1 MVRHD
6 ELGDLQFAL
15 ERMRQKLNET
25 TITKNYLNTVLNSLS
40 DAVLVTSPNGIVKSC
55 NEATQRLLG
64 YSEADLVGKPLV
76 SFIDEAHRE
85 CVRPEHSAPEAR
97 ETVLRT
103 ASGQTIP
110 VSMASSAIT
119 TEDPQ
124 FQGNIYVARNITE
137 RKRAERRIRYLARY
151 DTLTKMPN
159 RMQFQHLLQQA
170 IARARRNQRSLA
182 LLYLDLDRFKE
193 VNDTFGHAAGD
204 RTLEILSE
212 RLTRNLSKDTVIG
225 RLAGDE
231 FAMFIDDLPVDI
243 DNRAAIGALART
255 LLDEISRTFYVN
267 QQEVYL
273 TASVGIAI
281 CPYDAENVIDLIRNA
296 DAAMYHSKQNGGNSC
311 AFYVPEMNAAAV
323 ERLML
328 KSKLR
333 RALERDELVILY
345 QSKVDLRSGRVVG
358 AEALL
363 RWRLPGHGDISP
375 SHFIPLAEETS
386 LILDIGEWVLNRV
399 CADYREWQ
407 KMRARARPHR
417 HQPVAAPTEAGE
429 LHRPLPQRV
438 PQARGLAHLLRAGS
452 HRNHVDDRPEAHHRL
467 LNELYAMGLN
477 LAIDDFGTG
486 YSSLSALQ
494 QFPIG
499 TLKIDQSFVRDV
511 AVDSNDAAIV
521 RTIIDMG
528 KSLDLEVI
536 AEGVEAS
543 EQLEF
548 LRKHGCYYA
557 QGRLFGDAMEAG
569 KLLAILA
576 GQVGGAAYHARPVR
590 AHGAAADPPLVV
602 ARPPMLSARDL
613 TLRRGPEP
621 LFEQVNFTVFRGNK
635 VGITGANGAGKSSL
649 FAAIRGELAAD
660 RGDIERPPDLKIAH
674 VEQEIA
680 ASERAAIEFVL
691 DGDAEL
697 RAVLAAIAAAER
709 RDAAVGARRSSMR
722 RSRPSTAIAPRRAPP
737 RSCMDSDSRPR
748 ITSGQVAEF
757 SGGWRVRLAMA
768 RALCS
773 RADLLLL
780 DEPTNHLD
788 LDAIVWLEEWLTAFP
803 GTLLMISH
811 DREFLDAIID
821 RVLHIENRAHPR
833 LLRQLLAVRAKAR
846 RGTGAAARAAGAAD
860 AAHRRDHHLRES
872 LSRQRHQ
879 VAPGAEPLE
888 DAASAWSASCRRTST
903 ARSSSS
909 SRRR

>member
-1 MVRHD
+1 MARSLKTKYLLLALAVGGGLSLLLGGLSYYEHRVDAADVNQLTYATVAQKLEADLETRASSLSEITGTSLAPALVAGNRSAVASIAERLLDERDIDRVEVADAHGSVLFIGGDAAPRQAGDWFAFQSIIHSNLVAAPVQQVGSLRIWVSRAEMRETLASIRKQLESQQGMQIKRMRGLLAGITLPLLLLGLGGAWFIARQLAAPIAALVKTADRIGQGDYTRPLEVVRQD

-25 TITKNYLNTVLNSLS
+25 SITKNYLTTVLNSLS
-40 DAVLVTSPNGIVKSC
+40 DSVLVTSPEGIVKSC

-64 YSEADLVGKPLV
+64 YKEEELVGKPLV
-76 SFIDEAHRE
+76 SFIDEVHRNAFDLTS
-85 CVRPEHSAPEAR
+85 SAPEAR

-110 VSMASSAIT
+110 VSMASSEIT

-170 IARARRNQRSLA
+170 IARARRAQRSLA

-231 FAMFIDDLPVDI
+231 FAMFIDDLPTDV
-243 DNRAAIGALART
+243 DNRAGIGTLART

-273 TASVGIAI
+273 TASVGVAI

-345 QSKVDLRSGRVVG
+345 QSKVDLRNGRVVG

-375 SHFIPLAEETS
+375 SQFIPLAEETS

-399 CADYREWQ
+399 CSDYKEWQ
-407 KMRARARPHR
+407 QTVPEPGRIAINLSLRQLKQASFIARCRGVFRKHE
-417 HQPVAAPTEAGE
+417 VSPTCFE
-429 LHRPLPQRV
+429 LEVTETTLMTDPKRTI
-438 PQARGLAHLLRAGS
+438 G
-452 HRNHVDDRPEAHHRL
+452 L

-511 AVDSNDAAIV
+511 AVDSDDAAIV

-548 LRKHGCYYA
+548 LRKHGCYYG

-569 KLLAILA
+569 KMLAILA
-576 GQVGGAAYHARPVR
+576 GQ
-590 AHGAAADPPLVV
+590 
-602 ARPPMLSARDL
+602 
-613 TLRRGPEP
+613 
-621 LFEQVNFTVFRGNK
+621 
-635 VGITGANGAGKSSL
+635 
-649 FAAIRGELAAD
+649 
-660 RGDIERPPDLKIAH
+660 
-674 VEQEIA
+674 
-680 ASERAAIEFVL
+680 
-691 DGDAEL
+691 
-697 RAVLAAIAAAER
+697 
-709 RDAAVGARRSSMR
+709 
-722 RSRPSTAIAPRRAPP
+722 
-737 RSCMDSDSRPR
+737 
-748 ITSGQVAEF
+748 
-757 SGGWRVRLAMA
+757 
-768 RALCS
+768 
-773 RADLLLL
+773 
-780 DEPTNHLD
+780 
-788 LDAIVWLEEWLTAFP
+788 
-803 GTLLMISH
+803 
-811 DREFLDAIID
+811 
-821 RVLHIENRAHPR
+821 
-833 LLRQLLAVRAKAR
+833 
-846 RGTGAAARAAGAAD
+846 AAGAA
-860 AAHRRDHHLRES
+860 HHANLCLPTLVQPIR
-872 LSRQRHQ
+872 LS
-879 VAPGAEPLE
+879 
-888 DAASAWSASCRRTST
+888 S
-903 ARSSSS
+903 
-909 SRRR
+909 

>member
-1 MVRHD
+1 MARSLKTKYLLLALAVGAVLSLLLGGLSYYEHRVDAADVSQLTYATVAQKLEADLETRASSLSEITATSLAPALGAGNKTAVASIAQRLLDERDIGRVEVLDARGTVLFRGGDPAAQAAGDWFVFQSTIHSNLVSAPVQRVGSLRIWMSRAEMRETLASLGAQLENQQGMQIKRMRGLLAGITLPLLVLGLAGAWFFARQLSGPISALVKSADRIGQGDYTRPLAVLRHD

-40 DAVLVTSPNGIVKSC
+40 DAVLVTSPEGIVKSC

-64 YSEADLVGKPLV
+64 YQEADLLGKPLA
-76 SFIDEAHRE
+76 SFIDEPHRNAFDLTN
-85 CVRPEHSAPEAR
+85 SAPEAR

-119 TEDPQ
+119 TLDPQ

-170 IARARRNQRSLA
+170 IARARRSQRSLA

-231 FAMFIDDLPVDI
+231 FAMFVDELPMDV
-243 DNRAAIGALART
+243 DNRASIGALART

-273 TASVGIAI
+273 TASVGVAI

-333 RALERDELVILY
+333 RALERNELVILY
-345 QSKVDLRSGRVVG
+345 QSKVDLRTGRVVG

-399 CADYREWQ
+399 CSDYREWQ
-407 KMRARARPHR
+407 QSVPEPGRIAVNLSLRQLKQASFIARCRAVFRKHE
-417 HQPVAAPTEAGE
+417 VSPTCFE
-429 LHRPLPQRV
+429 LEVTETTLMTDPKRTI
-438 PQARGLAHLLRAGS
+438 G
-452 HRNHVDDRPEAHHRL
+452 L

-511 AVDSNDAAIV
+511 AVDSDDAAIV

-528 KSLDLEVI
+528 KSLNLEVI

-569 KLLAILA
+569 KMLAILS
-576 GQVGGAAYHARPVR
+576 GQVGGAPHHATVCVPTVLRPIR
-590 AHGAAADPPLVV
+590 
-602 ARPPMLSARDL
+602 LS
-613 TLRRGPEP
+613 
-621 LFEQVNFTVFRGNK
+621 
-635 VGITGANGAGKSSL
+635 S
-649 FAAIRGELAAD
+649 
-660 RGDIERPPDLKIAH
+660 
-674 VEQEIA
+674 
-680 ASERAAIEFVL
+680 
-691 DGDAEL
+691 
-697 RAVLAAIAAAER
+697 
-709 RDAAVGARRSSMR
+709 
-722 RSRPSTAIAPRRAPP
+722 
-737 RSCMDSDSRPR
+737 
-748 ITSGQVAEF
+748 
-757 SGGWRVRLAMA
+757 
-768 RALCS
+768 
-773 RADLLLL
+773 
-780 DEPTNHLD
+780 
-788 LDAIVWLEEWLTAFP
+788 
-803 GTLLMISH
+803 
-811 DREFLDAIID
+811 
-821 RVLHIENRAHPR
+821 
-833 LLRQLLAVRAKAR
+833 
-846 RGTGAAARAAGAAD
+846 
-860 AAHRRDHHLRES
+860 
-872 LSRQRHQ
+872 
-879 VAPGAEPLE
+879 
-888 DAASAWSASCRRTST
+888 
-903 ARSSSS
+903 
-909 SRRR
+909 

>member
-1 MVRHD
+1 VRHD

-25 TITKNYLNTVLNSLS
+25 TITKNYLDTVLNSLS
-40 DAVLVTSPNGIVKSC
+40 DAVLVTSPEGNVKSC

-64 YSEADLVGKPLV
+64 YQESDLLGKPLV
-76 SFIDEAHRE
+76 SFIDEVHRQAFDLT
-85 CVRPEHSAPEAR
+85 HSAPEAR

-119 TEDPQ
+119 TQDPQ

-170 IARARRNQRSLA
+170 IARARRGQRSLA

-231 FAMFIDDLPVDI
+231 FAMFIDDLPMDV
-243 DNRAAIGALART
+243 DNRASIGALART

-273 TASVGIAI
+273 TASVGVAI

-296 DAAMYHSKQNGGNSC
+296 DAAMYHSKQNGGNSS

-345 QSKVDLRSGRVVG
+345 QSNVDLRSGRVVG

-399 CADYREWQ
+399 CSDYREWQ
-407 KMRARARPHR
+407 KSVPEPGRIAINLSLRQLKQASFIARCRSVFR
-417 HQPVAAPTEAGE
+417 KHQVSPTCFE
-429 LHRPLPQRV
+429 LEVTETTLMTDPKRTI
-438 PQARGLAHLLRAGS
+438 G
-452 HRNHVDDRPEAHHRL
+452 L

-511 AVDSNDAAIV
+511 AVDSDDAAIV

-536 AEGVEAS
+536 AEGVEACD
-543 EQLEF
+543 QLEF

-557 QGRLFGDAMEAG
+557 QGRLFGDAMEAS
-569 KLLAILA
+569 KMLAILTA
-576 GQVGGAAYHARPVR
+576 QAGGAAHHATLCVPTVLRPIR
-590 AHGAAADPPLVV
+590 
-602 ARPPMLSARDL
+602 LS
-613 TLRRGPEP
+613 
-621 LFEQVNFTVFRGNK
+621 
-635 VGITGANGAGKSSL
+635 S
-649 FAAIRGELAAD
+649 
-660 RGDIERPPDLKIAH
+660 
-674 VEQEIA
+674 
-680 ASERAAIEFVL
+680 
-691 DGDAEL
+691 
-697 RAVLAAIAAAER
+697 
-709 RDAAVGARRSSMR
+709 
-722 RSRPSTAIAPRRAPP
+722 
-737 RSCMDSDSRPR
+737 
-748 ITSGQVAEF
+748 
-757 SGGWRVRLAMA
+757 
-768 RALCS
+768 
-773 RADLLLL
+773 
-780 DEPTNHLD
+780 
-788 LDAIVWLEEWLTAFP
+788 
-803 GTLLMISH
+803 
-811 DREFLDAIID
+811 
-821 RVLHIENRAHPR
+821 
-833 LLRQLLAVRAKAR
+833 
-846 RGTGAAARAAGAAD
+846 
-860 AAHRRDHHLRES
+860 
-872 LSRQRHQ
+872 
-879 VAPGAEPLE
+879 
-888 DAASAWSASCRRTST
+888 
-903 ARSSSS
+903 
-909 SRRR
+909 

>member
-1 MVRHD
+1 MARSLKTKYLLLALVFGAVLSLLLGTLSYYEHRVDAADVNQLTYATVAQRLEADLETRASSLSEITGTSLGPALSSGSKAAVTSIAERLLDERDIERVEVLDAHGTVLFRGGDPAAQQSEDWFSFQSTIHSNLVSAPVQRVGSLRIWMSRAEMNETLASIRKQLESQQGFQIKRMRGLLAGITLPLLLLGLVGAWFIARQIERPISALVMSADRIGQGDYTMPLAVVRHN
-6 ELGDLQFAL
+6 ELGELQFAL

-40 DAVLVTSPNGIVKSC
+40 DAVFVTSPEGIVKSC
-55 NEATQRLLG
+55 NEATHKLLG
-64 YSEADLVGKPLV
+64 YQEADLLGKPLV
-76 SFIDEAHRE
+76 SFIDEAHRGALDLAN
-85 CVRPEHSAPEAR
+85 PAPEAR

-110 VSMASSAIT
+110 VSMAGSAIT

-124 FQGNIYVARNITE
+124 FRGNIYVARNITE

-170 IARARRNQRSLA
+170 IARARRSQHSLA

-212 RLTRNLSKDTVIG
+212 RLTRSLTSETVIG

-231 FAMFIDDLPVDI
+231 FAMFFDDLPMDV
-243 DNRAAIGALART
+243 DNRASIGALART

-273 TASVGIAI
+273 TASVGVAI

-345 QSKVDLRSGRVVG
+345 QSKVDLRTGRVVG

-399 CADYREWQ
+399 CSDYREWQ
-407 KMRARARPHR
+407 KTVPEPGRIAINLSLRQLKQSSFIARCRSVFRKHE
-417 HQPVAAPTEAGE
+417 VSPTCFE
-429 LHRPLPQRV
+429 LEVTETTLMTDPKRTI
-438 PQARGLAHLLRAGS
+438 G
-452 HRNHVDDRPEAHHRL
+452 L

-511 AVDSNDAAIV
+511 AVDSDDAAIV

-536 AEGVEAS
+536 AEGVEES

-557 QGRLFGDAMEAG
+557 QGRLFGDAMAAG
-569 KLLAILA
+569 KLLEILSSQA
-576 GQVGGAAYHARPVR
+576 GGAPHHA
-590 AHGAAADPPLVV
+590 
-602 ARPPMLSARDL
+602 
-613 TLRRGPEP
+613 
-621 LFEQVNFTVFRGNK
+621 
-635 VGITGANGAGKSSL
+635 
-649 FAAIRGELAAD
+649 
-660 RGDIERPPDLKIAH
+660 
-674 VEQEIA
+674 
-680 ASERAAIEFVL
+680 
-691 DGDAEL
+691 
-697 RAVLAAIAAAER
+697 
-709 RDAAVGARRSSMR
+709 
-722 RSRPSTAIAPRRAPP
+722 
-737 RSCMDSDSRPR
+737 
-748 ITSGQVAEF
+748 
-757 SGGWRVRLAMA
+757 
-768 RALCS
+768 ALCV
-773 RADLLLL
+773 
-780 DEPTNHLD
+780 PT
-788 LDAIVWLEEWLTAFP
+788 
-803 GTLLMISH
+803 
-811 DREFLDAIID
+811 
-821 RVLHIENRAHPR
+821 VLRPIR
-833 LLRQLLAVRAKAR
+833 L
-846 RGTGAAARAAGAAD
+846 
-860 AAHRRDHHLRES
+860 
-872 LSRQRHQ
+872 
-879 VAPGAEPLE
+879 
-888 DAASAWSASCRRTST
+888 
-903 ARSSSS
+903 SS
-909 SRRR
+909 

>member
-1 MVRHD
+1 MARSLKTKYLLLALAVGAALSLLLGGLSYYEHRIDAADVNQITYATVAQKLEADLETRASSLSEITGTSLAAAIGSGNKAAVASIAERLLDERDIDRVEVSDAHGTVLFIGGDAAPRQAGDWFAFQSTIHSNLVAAPVQQVGSLRIWMSRAEMRETLASIRKQLESQQGMQIKRMRGLLAGITLPLLVLGLAGAWFIARQLAGPISALVKTADRIGQGDYTRPLAVVRHD

-40 DAVLVTSPNGIVKSC
+40 DAVLVTSPEGIVKSC

-64 YSEADLVGKPLV
+64 YQEDELVGKPLV
-76 SFIDEAHRE
+76 SFIDEVHRNAFDLSN
-85 CVRPEHSAPEAR
+85 SAPEAR

-170 IARARRNQRSLA
+170 IARARRRQRSLA

-231 FAMFIDDLPVDI
+231 FAMFIDDLPMDV
-243 DNRAAIGALART
+243 DNRAGIGTLART

-273 TASVGIAI
+273 TASVGVAI

-345 QSKVDLRSGRVVG
+345 QSKVDLRNGRVVG

-375 SHFIPLAEETS
+375 SQFIPLAEETS

-399 CADYREWQ
+399 CSDYREWQ
-407 KMRARARPHR
+407 QTVPEPGRIAINLSLRQLKQSTFIARCRAVFRKHE
-417 HQPVAAPTEAGE
+417 VSPTCFE
-429 LHRPLPQRV
+429 LEVTETTLMTDPKRTI
-438 PQARGLAHLLRAGS
+438 G
-452 HRNHVDDRPEAHHRL
+452 L

-511 AVDSNDAAIV
+511 AVDSDDAAIV

-528 KSLDLEVI
+528 RSLDLEVI
-536 AEGVEAS
+536 AEGVEAG

-548 LRKHGCYYA
+548 LRKHGCYYG
-557 QGRLFGDAMEAG
+557 QGRLFGDAMEAS
-569 KLLAILA
+569 KMLAILA
-576 GQVGGAAYHARPVR
+576 GQ
-590 AHGAAADPPLVV
+590 
-602 ARPPMLSARDL
+602 
-613 TLRRGPEP
+613 
-621 LFEQVNFTVFRGNK
+621 
-635 VGITGANGAGKSSL
+635 
-649 FAAIRGELAAD
+649 
-660 RGDIERPPDLKIAH
+660 
-674 VEQEIA
+674 
-680 ASERAAIEFVL
+680 
-691 DGDAEL
+691 
-697 RAVLAAIAAAER
+697 
-709 RDAAVGARRSSMR
+709 
-722 RSRPSTAIAPRRAPP
+722 
-737 RSCMDSDSRPR
+737 
-748 ITSGQVAEF
+748 
-757 SGGWRVRLAMA
+757 
-768 RALCS
+768 
-773 RADLLLL
+773 
-780 DEPTNHLD
+780 
-788 LDAIVWLEEWLTAFP
+788 
-803 GTLLMISH
+803 
-811 DREFLDAIID
+811 
-821 RVLHIENRAHPR
+821 
-833 LLRQLLAVRAKAR
+833 
-846 RGTGAAARAAGAAD
+846 AAGT
-860 AAHRRDHHLRES
+860 AHHAS
-872 LSRQRHQ
+872 LCVPTLVRPIR
-879 VAPGAEPLE
+879 L
-888 DAASAWSASCRRTST
+888 TS
-903 ARSSSS
+903 
-909 SRRR
+909 

>member
-1 MVRHD
+1 MARSLKTKYLLLALAVGGLLSLLLAGLAYYEHRVDAAAINQLTYATVAQKLEADLETRASSLSEITGTSLAPALSSGNKAAVTSIAQRLLDERDIERVEVLDAHAAVLFNGGDPAVFKSGDWFVFQSTIHSNLVAAPVQRVGSLQIWMSRAEMRETLASIRKQLESQQGMQVKRMRGLLAGITLPLLALGLAGAWFIARQLSGPISALVKTADQIGQGDYTRPLAVVRHD

-55 NEATQRLLG
+55 NEAAQRLLG
-64 YSEADLVGKPLV
+64 YSEADLLDKPLV
-76 SFIDEAHRE
+76 SFIDEAHL
-85 CVRPEHSAPEAR
+85 HGFDLTNSAPEAR

-110 VSMASSAIT
+110 VSMASSSIT

-170 IARARRNQRSLA
+170 IARTRRNQGSLA

-243 DNRAAIGALART
+243 DNRASIAALART

-273 TASVGIAI
+273 TASVGVAI
-281 CPYDAENVIDLIRNA
+281 CPSDAENVIDLIRNA

-345 QSKVDLRSGRVVG
+345 QSKVDLRDGRVVG

-386 LILDIGEWVLNRV
+386 LILEIGEWVLNRV
-399 CADYREWQ
+399 CSDYREWQ
-407 KMRARARPHR
+407 KMVPEPGRIAINLSLRQLKQASFIARCRSVFRKHG
-417 HQPVAAPTEAGE
+417 VSPTCFE
-429 LHRPLPQRV
+429 LEVTETTLMTDPKRTI
-438 PQARGLAHLLRAGS
+438 G
-452 HRNHVDDRPEAHHRL
+452 L

-511 AVDSNDAAIV
+511 AVDSDDAAIV

-557 QGRLFGDAMEAG
+557 QGRLFGNAMEAG
-569 KLLAILA
+569 KMLGILVGQA
-576 GQVGGAAYHARPVR
+576 GGVAHHA
-590 AHGAAADPPLVV
+590 
-602 ARPPMLSARDL
+602 
-613 TLRRGPEP
+613 
-621 LFEQVNFTVFRGNK
+621 
-635 VGITGANGAGKSSL
+635 
-649 FAAIRGELAAD
+649 
-660 RGDIERPPDLKIAH
+660 
-674 VEQEIA
+674 
-680 ASERAAIEFVL
+680 
-691 DGDAEL
+691 
-697 RAVLAAIAAAER
+697 
-709 RDAAVGARRSSMR
+709 
-722 RSRPSTAIAPRRAPP
+722 
-737 RSCMDSDSRPR
+737 
-748 ITSGQVAEF
+748 
-757 SGGWRVRLAMA
+757 
-768 RALCS
+768 ALCV
-773 RADLLLL
+773 
-780 DEPTNHLD
+780 PT
-788 LDAIVWLEEWLTAFP
+788 
-803 GTLLMISH
+803 
-811 DREFLDAIID
+811 
-821 RVLHIENRAHPR
+821 VLRPIR
-833 LLRQLLAVRAKAR
+833 L
-846 RGTGAAARAAGAAD
+846 
-860 AAHRRDHHLRES
+860 
-872 LSRQRHQ
+872 
-879 VAPGAEPLE
+879 
-888 DAASAWSASCRRTST
+888 
-903 ARSSSS
+903 SS
-909 SRRR
+909 